1 MAYKYISENNLYH
14 KQTYMYSEYDGICF
28 LKEYIA
34 SREKYLNK
42 CEFLKEQTKKEYEK
56 YEKLS
61 NVMRDLLN
69 IRKALK
75 SNKQDKEVMD
85 LLNTYLKSFEV
96 RKRIYQE
103 YDNNKKPVGSMNFE
117 DYEIYLIFAE
127 CMVLSYQHTQCLKY
141 FSCLLKVD
149 DTLLSVED
157 KMNTQ
162 FRKFFS
168 QIIKQEIDIFYQIVK
183 KNEINWED

>member
-14 KQTYMYSEYDGICF
+14 KQTYIYSEYEGVCF
-28 LKEYIA
+28 LKEYVA
-34 SREKYLNK
+34 SRESYLNK
-42 CEFLKEQTKKEYEK
+42 CESLKGQTKKEYEK
-56 YEKLS
+56 YAEIP

-69 IRKALK
+69 IRKVLK
-75 SNKQDKEVMD
+75 SNKQDKEVMKKLD
-85 LLNTYLKSFEV
+85 AYLKSFEV

-103 YDNNKKPVGSMNFE
+103 YNDNWKPVGSMNFE
-117 DYEIYLIFAE
+117 DYEIYLLFAE
-127 CMVLSYQHTQCLKY
+127 CMALSYQHTQCLKY

-157 KMNTQ
+157 KINIWLRGN
-162 FRKFFS
+162 FR
-168 QIIKQEIDIFYQIVK
+168 QIIKQELDIFYQIIK